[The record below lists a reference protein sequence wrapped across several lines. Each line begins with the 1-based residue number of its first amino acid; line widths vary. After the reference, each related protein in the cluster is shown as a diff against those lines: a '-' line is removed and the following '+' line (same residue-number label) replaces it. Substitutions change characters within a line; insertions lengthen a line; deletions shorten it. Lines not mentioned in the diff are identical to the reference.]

1 MGFLWVSCTWSS
13 PSLRDPGS
21 QSSHHPQLPLL
32 GSGGNRDWGKDSH
45 WRPLLAQHT
54 VHSSLA
60 RGGHMTK
67 SAVKKAGTCVPLC
80 LTQWKWTCEYTN
92 VYDQGKCF
100 KLIKTYLLPVSN
112 SKTDRTWK
120 RRGKSFIRSTHI
132 CWTNRNANRNQ
143 VRVANQGAH
152 GTLGECQTKV
162 AMIPLRPYT
171 GEDCA

>member
-1 MGFLWVSCTWSS
+1 MGVIETGAKTVIDVPSWHSTPFTAHWPEEVIW
-13 PSLRDPGS
+13 PSLLSKRQGHVS
-21 QSSHHPQLPLL
+21 LCVSH
-32 GSGGNRDWGKDSH
+32 SEN
-45 WRPLLAQHT
+45 
-54 VHSSLA
+54 
-60 RGGHMTK
+60 GHV
-67 SAVKKAGTCVPLC
+67 SNGHF
-80 LTQWKWTCEYTN
+80 TQWKWTCEYTN